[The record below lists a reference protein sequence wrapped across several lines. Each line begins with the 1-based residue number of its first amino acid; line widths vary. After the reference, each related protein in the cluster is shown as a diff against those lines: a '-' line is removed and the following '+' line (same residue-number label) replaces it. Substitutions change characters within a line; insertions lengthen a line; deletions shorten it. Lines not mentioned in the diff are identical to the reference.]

1 MFINSFII
9 ILSDFFISNYFELFR
24 FLILYEIIICLK
36 LFEGL

>member
-9 ILSDFFISNYFELFR
+9 MLSDFFILNYFELFR
-24 FLILYEIIICLK
+24 FLIFNEVIISLK